1 MIEAVVED
9 QRLAFAPVADV
20 LADADCHMLG
30 GLRHDQAQMT
40 TQNAVVRTAVWRN
53 LLAGRENREECG
65 RGAGN
70 LLQQPRRLRAVP
82 PVFAAVHRSEERRV
96 GKEGVSR
103 GSFRWWPY

>member
-1 MIEAVVED
+1 MRISDWSSDVCSSDLDLFQRRTERQHRQLRRHAVD
-9 QRLAFAPVADV
+9 L
-20 LADADCHMLG
+20 L
-30 GLRHDQAQMT
+30 HDQAQMT

-82 PVFAAVHRSEERRV
+82 PVFAAVHPGTE
-96 GKEGVSR
+96 
-103 GSFRWWPY
+103 